1 MGGGLVEAGSS
12 AVGMAVVPV
21 LDLVGH
27 FVYCC
32 LLFLLLLK
40 VCTAFL
46 CWFWLG
52 YLLLLVVTVL
62 GGCCRF

>member
-1 MGGGLVEAGSS
+1 MGEVLVQAEPS
-12 AVGMAVVPV
+12 AVGMVGVPV
-21 LDLVGH
+21 VGPVGH
-27 FVYCC
+27 FVCCC
-32 LLFLLLLK
+32 LLFLLPLR

-46 CWFWLG
+46 CWFGLG